1 MNGARNPYSSFL
13 KELLEFN
20 VEGMMVEAGEEMEV
34 EGYEEDDG
42 YYEQE

>member
-1 MNGARNPYSSFL
+1 MSAKNSPYSSFL

-34 EGYEEDDG
+34 EGY
-42 YYEQE
+42 